1 LKVQYLYRMFLYNVT
16 IGIDKDVEQEMLV
29 WMKAEHIPK
38 IMETGMFVEFK
49 MYKVLHDQ
57 DDGGVSYSVQF
68 FAHTINHVTTYFD
81 KFAPIFLDQ
90 LRTRFRDKHVAFMT
104 LLEEV

>member
-1 LKVQYLYRMFLYNVT
+1 MFLYNVT
-16 IGIDKDVEQEMLV
+16 VGIDKDVELEWLA
-29 WMKAEHIPK
+29 WMKSEHIPK

-49 MYKVLHDQ
+49 IYKVLHDQ
-57 DDGGVSYSVQF
+57 DEGSVSYSIQY
-68 FAHTINHVTTYFD
+68 FANTINHITSYFD
-81 KFAPIFLDQ
+81 KYAPLFLEQ

>member
-1 LKVQYLYRMFLYNVT
+1 MLLYNVT
-16 IGIDKDVEQEMLV
+16 VGIDKSVEQEWIY
-29 WMKAEHIPK
+29 WMKSEHIPEV
-38 IMETGMFVEFK
+38 MSTGLFLDFK

-57 DDGGVSYSVQF
+57 DDGNISYSVQY
-68 FAHTINHVTTYFD
+68 FADSLDQVMFYFE
-81 KFAPIFLDQ
+81 KFAPALSEK

>member
-1 LKVQYLYRMFLYNVT
+1 MFLYNVT
-16 IGIDKDVEQEMLV
+16 VGIDKDVELEWLA
-29 WMKAEHIPK
+29 WMKSEHIPK

-49 MYKVLHDQ
+49 IYKVLHDQ
-57 DDGGVSYSVQF
+57 DEGSVSYSIQY
-68 FAHTINHVTTYFD
+68 FANTINHITSYFD
-81 KFAPIFLDQ
+81 RYAPLFLEQ

>member
-1 LKVQYLYRMFLYNVT
+1 MKVQYLYSMILYNVT
-16 IGIDKDVEQEMLV
+16 IGIDKDVEQEWLE
-29 WMKAEHIPK
+29 WAKAEHIPK

-49 MYKVLHDQ
+49 IYKVLHDQ
-57 DDGGVSYSVQF
+57 DDGSVSYSIQF
-68 FAHTINHVTTYFD
+68 FAHTINHITMYFD
-81 KFAPIFLDQ
+81 NYAPKFLEQ